1 VAIDEEGS
9 VTLMRLVSLCV
20 ILGVTLAYLC
30 FRTISATII
39 IFFVGGISAV
49 SSIALVGWCHQSL
62 DAILMSMPSLVYVLA
77 ISGAV
82 HLMNYYREAV
92 EDHGLVGAPE
102 AAVSHGWKPA
112 IMCNLTTAIG
122 LFSLFTSDLTPIRKF
137 GLFSGIAVLSTLLL
151 LFTYLP
157 AALQIWPQRPRTAE
171 QKRRDENP
179 WYEKYLTNFWNFFGG
194 GIIRY
199 HYAVSTICVV
209 VIVGVGWGMWHIK
222 PSVNMLRMFDGH
234 AKILKDYDWLELNLG
249 KLVPMEVVVKIQPRM
264 LSVPKDPAG
273 GSAEFSADDAVRL
286 NMLERMELAK
296 RIENVIEG
304 QFGAP
309 GWDVTGHSFSAA
321 TFAPVLPS
329 VRGDTRTFALRSTT
343 ARRLEGYRDSFLNSE
358 YLRLDQAD
366 QSELWR
372 VSMRVGALQNLD
384 YGEFVAEVKHA
395 IEPVMTAHRDREMLI
410 RKLLERPEATAFA
423 RTKVLLVGAPLGT
436 KVKAP
441 TPAAMKGKRKSA
453 KTRAAQAPEAASNE
467 GGAGGAGTTA
477 GSEAEAAG
485 ATDLAK
491 GPVVIRE
498 GDHSGRAPVQ
508 QTKVYAETLRDLL
521 VVARLPVEWHDPSI
535 EPLPE
540 DWKTKWAGYDCVIIV
555 SDHEKYDIE
564 QLKTV
569 APLTFDLRDHKYD
582 LQTSKT
588 AAEQNLA
595 ISAVYTG
602 VVPIVYKAQR
612 TLLNSL
618 IESTFWSLVTITPL
632 MMFISR
638 SVPCGIIAMLP
649 NVLPIFVIFG
659 AMGWAG
665 ISVDI
670 GSMMTAS
677 IALGVA
683 VDDTIHYL
691 TWFRWE
697 LDSGKSRFD
706 AILGAYKRCATPTFQ
721 AAIISGLGLSIFAFS
736 TFVPTQRF
744 GYLMLTILFMG
755 VVAELVFFP
764 ALLAGPLGMFFKP
777 RRGTGPLKPPDSI
790 AREMK
795 SDEDARANS
804 GQRGREP
811 AGASSSHGR
820 HDAGHTHDESAIH
833 VLQRQPRET
842 PHGR

>member
-1 VAIDEEGS
+1 
-9 VTLMRLVSLCV
+9 
-20 ILGVTLAYLC
+20 
-30 FRTISATII
+30 
-39 IFFVGGISAV
+39 
-49 SSIALVGWCHQSL
+49 
-62 DAILMSMPSLVYVLA
+62 
-77 ISGAV
+77 
-82 HLMNYYREAV
+82 
-92 EDHGLVGAPE
+92 
-102 AAVSHGWKPA
+102 
-112 IMCNLTTAIG
+112 
-122 LFSLFTSDLTPIRKF
+122 
-137 GLFSGIAVLSTLLL
+137 
-151 LFTYLP
+151 
-157 AALQIWPQRPRTAE
+157 
-171 QKRRDENP
+171 
-179 WYEKYLTNFWNFFGG
+179 
-194 GIIRY
+194 
-199 HYAVSTICVV
+199 
-209 VIVGVGWGMWHIK
+209 
-222 PSVNMLRMFDGH
+222 
-234 AKILKDYDWLELNLG
+234 
-249 KLVPMEVVVKIQPRM
+249 
-264 LSVPKDPAG
+264 
-273 GSAEFSADDAVRL
+273 
-286 NMLERMELAK
+286 
-296 RIENVIEG
+296 
-304 QFGAP
+304 
-309 GWDVTGHSFSAA
+309 
-321 TFAPVLPS
+321 
-329 VRGDTRTFALRSTT
+329 
-343 ARRLEGYRDSFLNSE
+343 
-358 YLRLDQAD
+358 
-366 QSELWR
+366 
-372 VSMRVGALQNLD
+372 
-384 YGEFVAEVKHA
+384 
-395 IEPVMTAHRDREMLI
+395 
-410 RKLLERPEATAFA
+410 
-423 RTKVLLVGAPLGT
+423 
-436 KVKAP
+436 
-441 TPAAMKGKRKSA
+441 MKGKRKSA

-764 ALLAGPLGMFFKP
+764 ALLAGPLGTFFKP